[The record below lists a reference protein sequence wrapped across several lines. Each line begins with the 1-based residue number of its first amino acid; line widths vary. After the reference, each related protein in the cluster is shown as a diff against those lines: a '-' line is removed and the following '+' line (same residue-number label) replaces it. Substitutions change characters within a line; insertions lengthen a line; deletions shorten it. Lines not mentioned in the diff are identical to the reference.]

1 MIRCTLAPLTALMML
16 YAVPVPAGMSCGSRD
31 VMVEKLVN
39 QYNETQIGAGLGRD
53 SSRLI
58 EVWASCTTGTWTIL
72 KTYPSGKSC
81 VMAVGDDW
89 QGVGCKVGQPTR
101 GD

>member
-1 MIRCTLAPLTALMML
+1 MFRALPLLGLLIALHGAPA
-16 YAVPVPAGMSCGSRD
+16 AAQVPCGNRAA
-31 VMVEKLVN
+31 MVEKLLN
-39 QYNETQIGAGLGRD
+39 QYNEVPMGHLLGRGG
-53 SSRLI
+53 SRLL
-58 EVWASCTTGTWTIL
+58 EVWANCTTGTWTIL

-89 QGVGCKVGQPTR
+89 QGVGCKVGQPTK